1 MKNTILTQSQ
11 TRYVFK
17 ENNLIL
23 DNEGKKYILKIK
35 DLAEED
41 KPREKLLKQGSSAL
55 SSKELMAIVLNVG
68 TKKEEVMSMAS
79 RILEE
84 YGENSIIHQTNPKA
98 LAKELEIPLIKAC
111 QIVACFEL
119 GRRFFK
125 KSPGRQIIIRTAKQA
140 YNYLKDIHDLPKEQL
155 RGLYLNSRYR
165 LIHDEVIS
173 VGSLTA
179 NIVHPREVFRPALE
193 YSAAAIILAHNH
205 PSGSTKST
213 KGDIEIT
220 KQLVKAG
227 KILGVDLLD
236 HIIITKNKFTS
247 ILVNYD

>member
-1 MKNTILTQSQ
+1 MKNLLPAQ
-11 TRYVFK
+11 TKYTFK
-17 ENNLIL
+17 ENDLIL
-23 DNEGKKYILKIK
+23 GNEDKKYILRIK

-41 KPREKLLKQGSSAL
+41 RPRERLIKHGPSILSTTELL
-55 SSKELMAIVLNVG
+55 AIVMSVG
-68 TKKEEVMSMAS
+68 TKKEEVFTMSS
-79 RILEE
+79 RILKE
-84 YGENSIIHQTNPKA
+84 YGEKNIINQTDPKIIER
-98 LAKELEIPLIKAC
+98 ELGIPLIKAC

-125 KSPGRQIIIRTAKQA
+125 EGPGRQIIIRTAKQA
-140 YNYLKDIHDLPKEQL
+140 YNYLKDMQDLPKEQL

-193 YSAAAIILAHNH
+193 CSAAAVILAHNH
-205 PSGSTKST
+205 PSGSVKPTKV
-213 KGDIEIT
+213 DIDIT
-220 KQLVKAG
+220 KQLVEAG

-236 HIIITKNKFTS
+236 HIIIAKNKFNS
-247 ILVNYD
+247 VPVDYD